1 MRRDR
6 GVAIVSGDP
15 AVFETVKGKGLSH
28 PTRSASAIAHTRLT
42 LSAFIV
48 SAAICDLI
56 ENGDTSRPVGGGGVG
71 GGGRP
76 VSQQHGQQHQQQH
89 QHQQQQH
96 QPTSQSLLRHPDP
109 DEVLPFDLQGDD
121 VETYV
126 EIQVACP
133 GKEGR
138 VIGKQGATIKEIE
151 RQRYVPCTDISQ
163 IRHSCRLFAHTG
175 KLAPCLVSLKIAT
188 HETDP
193 FLFQLQRRVHE
204 SHEGKRLLRHQ
215 GEKRQRDQ
223 RPTCGARHPGTAGG
237 PVRGERSRGARGL
250 AVRRVRRQRVR
261 VKAQLLRVRRGEAG
275 AGRGG
280 DGRGRVWRRRDGR
293 RRVRGTDGGDGRDG
307 ARVWYVFPQ
316 SPHSAD

>member
-56 ENGDTSRPVGGGGVG
+56 ENGDTSRPVGGGG
-71 GGGRP
+71 GRP
-76 VSQQHGQQHQQQH
+76 VSQQHGQQHQHQH
-89 QHQQQQH
+89 QHQHHQQQQQQQQQQ

-151 RQRYVPCTDISQ
+151 RQRSVPCTGISQ

-237 PVRGERSRGARGL
+237 PVRGEHSRGARGL

-280 DGRGRVWRRRDGR
+280 DGRRRVRVRNGR
-293 RRVRGTDGGDGRDG
+293 RRVRGADGGDGRDG
-307 ARVWYVFPQ
+307 ARVW
-316 SPHSAD
+316 

>member
-1 MRRDR
+1 M
-6 GVAIVSGDP
+6 
-15 AVFETVKGKGLSH
+15 
-28 PTRSASAIAHTRLT
+28 
-42 LSAFIV
+42 
-48 SAAICDLI
+48 
-56 ENGDTSRPVGGGGVG
+56 
-71 GGGRP
+71 
-76 VSQQHGQQHQQQH
+76 
-89 QHQQQQH
+89 
-96 QPTSQSLLRHPDP
+96 
-109 DEVLPFDLQGDD
+109 
-121 VETYV
+121 

-151 RQRYVPCTDISQ
+151 RQRSVPCTGISQ

-215 GEKRQRDQ
+215 GGKRQRDQ

-237 PVRGERSRGARGL
+237 PVRGEHSRGARGL

-280 DGRGRVWRRRDGR
+280 DGRRRVRVRDGR
-293 RRVRGTDGGDGRDG
+293 RRVRGADGGDGRDG
-307 ARVWYVFPQ
+307 ARVW
-316 SPHSAD
+316 